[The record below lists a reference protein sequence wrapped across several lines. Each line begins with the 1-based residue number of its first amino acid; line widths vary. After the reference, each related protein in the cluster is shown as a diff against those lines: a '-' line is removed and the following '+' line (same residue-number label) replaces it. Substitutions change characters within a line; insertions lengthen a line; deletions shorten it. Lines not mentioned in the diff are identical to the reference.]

1 MSYITGIHI
10 WVGKRWM
17 RMINI
22 RLVIAITSEKLR
34 DRCTVL
40 QWVQCIWLLISCFAF
55 LFVCQIFRKS
65 GKIKFVFLY
74 LSIYPHTHSLFVAS
88 TLGAYVCVCV
98 CARTHTLTQSWP
110 TLWGPMNCSPSRL
123 LCPWDFP
130 GKDTEVDCHFLLQG
144 IFPTQGSNSHL
155 LHLLDWQVD
164 SLYHCTA

>member
-17 RMINI
+17 GMINI

-98 CARTHTLTQSWP
+98 CARTHTHSL
-110 TLWGPMNCSPSRL
+110 SRDQL
-123 LCPWDFP
+123 FGAPWTVAPP
-130 GKDTEVDCHFLLQG
+130 GFSVHG
-144 IFPTQGSNSHL
+144 IFQARIQKWIVISYSRGSSQPRDRTHI
-155 LHLLDWQVD
+155 
-164 SLYHCTA
+164 SCIS